1 MAQIYYEQAFTERIQ
16 AIYPEGDTLE
26 IHLLPENIAHNILQ
40 EILETGC
47 QSGNYSNIEIAREA
61 LSYISP
67 EWLLEHLPKVVPICL
82 FKELEWQEWEFRR
95 LAEMLREQFSDSF
108 EWLVNYAKNLNNQ
121 EVDNAIVDFLR
132 ED

>member
-61 LSYISP
+61 LS
-67 EWLLEHLPKVVPICL
+67 
-82 FKELEWQEWEFRR
+82 
-95 LAEMLREQFSDSF
+95 
-108 EWLVNYAKNLNNQ
+108 
-121 EVDNAIVDFLR
+121 
-132 ED
+132 